1 MSTSLTD
8 KQKFREIV
16 RSGVTGATQACVRKG
31 HEMALGRPS
40 LNLILA
46 SELIK
51 LGSAFAIRLGAN
63 EDGVAHLARSC
74 YNEAQ
79 ALVRADP
86 AG

>member
-1 MSTSLTD
+1 MSASLTD
-8 KQKFREIV
+8 KQKFQQIV
-16 RSGVTGATQACVRKG
+16 RASFGEAAKACVRNG
-31 HEMALGRPS
+31 HEMTLGRPS
-40 LNLILA
+40 LNLIVA

-63 EDGVAHLARSC
+63 EGGVAHLARSC

-86 AG
+86 VG